1 MEAQTARRAEENKT
15 CENRFQHLGQWQ
27 LAHNKKPLYAG
38 QFQKSQYKCYSWE
51 HSVQVVLEK
60 KEEATFRFLICYMP
74 NIPLPA
80 QTNFL
85 GDSWPASLD
94 SSSQRVS

>member
-1 MEAQTARRAEENKT
+1 MRICFGDTGVVTMEAQTARRAEENKM
-15 CENRFQHLGQWQ
+15 CENRFQHLGQRQ

-60 KEEATFRFLICYMP
+60 KNLRRRSDFSFFDLLYA
-74 NIPLPA
+74 
-80 QTNFL
+80 
-85 GDSWPASLD
+85 
-94 SSSQRVS
+94 